1 MFEPADHSWLRATGG
16 TVAGFRFSYI
26 PVCSNQPLSDL
37 RTRAAVKHFG
47 SLLLLL
53 LLSPADHAQLIHF
66 LTDDSC
72 GPLFLCMLGGCA
84 LSDELRLGSERR
96 ATSASFPR
104 AGRRDGSAPA
114 GLPRGAVPRFRGSAE
129 FNSSRLRMRP
139 GSAPRRCPFGYSA

>member
-1 MFEPADHSWLRATGG
+1 VVEPSDHSWLRATGG
-16 TVAGFRFSYI
+16 TVAGFRFPNI
-26 PVCSNQPLSDL
+26 PVCSNQLLSDL

-84 LSDELRLGSERR
+84 VFDDLRPGSKRR
-96 ATSASFPR
+96 ATSASCLR

-114 GLPRGAVPRFRGSAE
+114 GLPCGTVPRFRGTAE

-139 GSAPRRCPFGYSA
+139 GSAPRRCPFGYST